1 MDAIDAERADGEEM
15 YLQRLAH
22 TYILRMYGN
31 GFLKNGFV
39 VYTREYSRYIVWIVV
54 ASRLAIL
61 SLGVLLML
69 SYVSSVAVTCF
80 WKKMQQ
86 E

>member
-39 VYTREYSRYIVWIVV
+39 VYTREYSRYIGMDSCNI
-54 ASRLAIL
+54 AFGNSFTRSTA
-61 SLGVLLML
+61 
-69 SYVSSVAVTCF
+69 YA
-80 WKKMQQ
+80 
-86 E
+86 